1 MKAARYITNIVCCL
15 CLMAVNASAQNYDPS
30 KVKKK
35 AVQLYSQALDKAA
48 DGFLLQAEALLL
60 QSIDI
65 DNKYVDAYLSLAG
78 VYGEMKNYQNSVDYY
93 EKAFALD
100 SDYTAEFKLS
110 YSIDLAGMGRFED
123 ALNAVNQFLDKKPPQ
138 NSTALKA
145 AQYRKGCYEFAV
157 AYAKKHPDTSYV
169 FAPKNIGDGVNT
181 AESEYFPSLT
191 IDGKELVFTRRV
203 NGRNEDFYYSR
214 KKFGEWDLAQP
225 MEGDINTTQNEG
237 AQNISQDGQ
246 WLVFTGCNRPD
257 GFGSCDIYIS
267 YLTPQGW
274 SEAINLG
281 GMVNSDQWESQPCL
295 SPDKKDLYFAS
306 RRFGGYG
313 GSDIYVSHL
322 QPNGKWGEPENL
334 GPSVNTPGDEQCPF
348 IHADNQTLYFTSNYW
363 PGYGDDDLFYVRKG
377 PNGVWSQPV
386 NLGYPINTIN
396 REGTLFITADGK
408 TAYYSSD
415 RSDSRGGLDI
425 YSFELREDIRPKKTL
440 WVKGQV
446 FDKKTTKGLPSSVEL
461 IDLATKELISKIQTD
476 ETGNYLVTLPVG
488 KDYAFNVSR
497 KGYLFYSDNFFLS
510 QHSPDSTYE
519 KNIALQPIEVN
530 ASVVLNNIFFDV
542 NKFDLKP
549 ESQVELDKLVQLL
562 NDNPTL
568 KVEISGHTDN
578 VGTPADNLILSNNRA
593 KSVVN
598 YLVSKGIAADRL
610 SYKGYGETKP
620 VADNKTEEGR
630 AMNRRTEMKVTGQ

>member
-1 MKAARYITNIVCCL
+1 MKTAYLVSSFTFCL
-15 CLMAVNASAQNYDPS
+15 LLFACNVSAQNYDPS

-35 AVQLYSQALDKAA
+35 AVQLYNEALDKAA
-48 DGFLLQAEALLL
+48 DDNLVLAENLFL
-60 QSIDI
+60 QSIEI

-78 VYGEMKNYQNSVDYY
+78 VYGQMKNYQSSVDYY

-100 SDYTAEFKLS
+100 SDYTVEFKLS
-110 YSIDLAGMGRFED
+110 YSINLAGLGRFQD
-123 ALNAVNQFLDKKPPQ
+123 ALNAINYFLDKKPPQ

-145 AQYRKGCYEFAV
+145 AQYRKRCYEFAV
-157 AYAKKHPDTSYV
+157 DYAKKHPDTSYV

-191 IDGKELVFTRRV
+191 IDGSELVFTRRV
-203 NGRNEDFYYSR
+203 NGRNEDFYYS
-214 KKFGEWDLAQP
+214 KKKYGEWDIAQP
-225 MEGDINTTQNEG
+225 MPGDINTEQNEG

-246 WLVFTGCNRPD
+246 WLVFTGCNRRD

-267 YLTPQGW
+267 YLTQQGW

-281 GMVNSDQWESQPCL
+281 GMINTDQWESQPCL

-306 RRFGGYG
+306 RRYGGYG

-377 PNGVWSQPV
+377 PNGVWSEPV

-408 TAYYSSD
+408 TAYYASD
-415 RSDSRGGLDI
+415 RSDDRGGLDI
-425 YSFELREDIRPKKTL
+425 YSFEMRDDIRPKKTL

-446 FDKKTTKGLPSSVEL
+446 FDKKTSKGLPSAVEL
-461 IDLATKELISKIQTD
+461 IDLSTKELVSKIQTD

-488 KDYAFNVSR
+488 RDYAFNVGR
-497 KGYLFYSDNFFLS
+497 KGYLFYSDNFLLS
-510 QHSPDSTYE
+510 RHSPDSTYE

-530 ASVVLNNIFFDV
+530 ATVVLNNIFFDV

-562 NDNPTL
+562 TDNPTL
-568 KVEISGHTDN
+568 KLEISGYTDN
-578 VGTPADNLILSNNRA
+578 SGTPADNLVLSNNRA
-593 KSVVN
+593 KAVVN
-598 YLVSKGIAADRL
+598 YLLNKGIATNRL
-610 SYKGYGETKP
+610 SSKGYGETKP
-620 VADNKTEEGR
+620 VADNNTEAGR
-630 AMNRRTEMKVTGQ
+630 AQNRRTEMKVTGQ